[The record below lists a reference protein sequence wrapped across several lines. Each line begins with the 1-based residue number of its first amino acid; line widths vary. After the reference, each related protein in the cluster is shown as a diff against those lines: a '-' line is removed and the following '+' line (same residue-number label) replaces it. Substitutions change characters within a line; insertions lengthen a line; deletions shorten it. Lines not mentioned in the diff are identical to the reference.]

1 MTDRSLTLEILS
13 PEKRLYKGN
22 VVLVQLP
29 GTLGSFEILFNH
41 APLISTIEKGTIKF
55 IDIERNKLNFDV
67 QGGVVE
73 VKRNKIVVLVH

>member
-55 IDIERNKLNFDV
+55 IDTERNKLNFDV

-73 VKRNKIVVLVH
+73 VKKNKIVILVH